1 MSDSGQRFQGPGPA
15 PWTRKPDFRNYK
27 RGSDEGYEE
36 NTIGKE
42 SSPAVWTSCHGIG
55 LSAGSPVR
63 VTILW
68 FWKDNFILARQFALL
83 VRLSPEAGGRDHNR
97 IFAFV
102 LRLGRISSLFPP
114 RERKRG
120 GDVCSFAGA
129 GVLIDL
135 AQRGIDA
142 NPVACITWA
151 QEAFNRKG

>member
-1 MSDSGQRFQGPGPA
+1 MRDMKKTPLGRRAARLYGRVVMALVSPLVPLFASLFCGFGKTISFWPGSSL
-15 PWTRKPDFRNYK
+15 FSC
-27 RGSDEGYEE
+27 GSRPKLAGETTTEFL
-36 NTIGKE
+36 
-42 SSPAVWTSCHGIG
+42 PSCLG
-55 LSAGSPVR
+55 
-63 VTILW
+63 
-68 FWKDNFILARQFALL
+68 
-83 VRLSPEAGGRDHNR
+83 
-97 IFAFV
+97 